1 MKLLILILFPILLL
15 ASCATYSFIPIE
27 SENIT
32 LSRNRGT
39 IIPIYVDDQL
49 GISIVPKIIKSY
61 LSLQVIVRNNS
72 ISNLYMADTFFNCY
86 TSKDNLNWNLLKSYS
101 SKEFYKKEYDAYV
114 AGAVLMAISAGLD
127 SASAGYGRSTST
139 GSFYGNSSYGSVSGN
154 YRSNTT
160 YYDPAAAELARQ
172 RNQANIEQYATSGKQ
187 WLTFLESNLFYD
199 KDIAPNEMYS
209 GLVFANFNQ
218 KSYLKVVVTI
228 DGIEKA
234 TFTYEVERD

>member
-72 ISNLYMADTFFNCY
+72 IS
-86 TSKDNLNWNLLKSYS
+86 LLS
-101 SKEFYKKEYDAYV
+101 
-114 AGAVLMAISAGLD
+114 
-127 SASAGYGRSTST
+127 
-139 GSFYGNSSYGSVSGN
+139 
-154 YRSNTT
+154 
-160 YYDPAAAELARQ
+160 Q
-172 RNQANIEQYATSGKQ
+172 R
-187 WLTFLESNLFYD
+187 
-199 KDIAPNEMYS
+199 
-209 GLVFANFNQ
+209 
-218 KSYLKVVVTI
+218 
-228 DGIEKA
+228 
-234 TFTYEVERD
+234 